1 MRPPPRQGPSPEE
14 EAEAWLQNIGDIGV
28 SVIPS
33 LDSVMKAKSQ
43 AQELFNAKQVS
54 DWVRYAFRAA
64 IAFFFLIFFVKI
76 FKLF

>member
-1 MRPPPRQGPSPEE
+1 VRPPPRQGPSPEE

-54 DWVRYAFRAA
+54 DWVRYAA
-64 IAFFFLIFFVKI
+64 IAFFVKI
-76 FKLF
+76 FKLS

>member
-14 EAEAWLQNIGDIGV
+14 EAEAWLQNIGDIGDIGV

-54 DWVRYAFRAA
+54 DWVRYAV
-64 IAFFFLIFFVKI
+64 IAMAFFVKM
-76 FKLF
+76 F